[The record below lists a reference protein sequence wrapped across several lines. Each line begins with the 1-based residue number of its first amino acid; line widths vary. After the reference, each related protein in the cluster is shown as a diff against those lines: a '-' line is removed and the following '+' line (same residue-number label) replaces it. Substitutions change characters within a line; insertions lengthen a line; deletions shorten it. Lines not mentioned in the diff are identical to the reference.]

1 MVDPESGVV
10 DPESGV
16 VDPESGVVDP
26 ESGVVD
32 PESGV
37 ADPESGVAD
46 PESGVANPESGVAD
60 PESSVTD
67 TGEGTGTD
75 LTDRVLE
82 APVIDDTIP
91 ASAPVAGWGID
102 ENGNTC
108 YYNLDG
114 TKATGYFVVDGKWY
128 YAYQNGAAIVWG
140 GWFVRDD
147 GKLIHTDNDGSITSA
162 GFLSD
167 GSTTYYVDHQGVQQ
181 QGYFNAVTPDN
192 TRYYAYSNGS
202 VLIYQGWFIR
212 EDSQFIY
219 SWDKGAIYAGFVPT
233 GDVLYHVDEYGI
245 QSKGYF
251 EESGKTYYANTQ
263 TAEVNTNQGW
273 FINQDNEFYYS
284 GKDGVIG
291 PEGIIEV
298 NGTSYYVD
306 DKGVQQRGYIDAKN
320 GNRYY
325 AYANGA
331 LQIYKGFFIR
341 DDGTIFYAD
350 DNGVIT
356 FGFKDVNRVK
366 YYVDE
371 YGVQK
376 KGYFQDSDNRYY
388 AHADGSVIVASG
400 WFVRDDGK
408 LIYTDEG
415 GKITKGFKKQ
425 GATTYYADEYGVQV
439 TGYFNP
445 GDGYLRYAHANGSV
459 IVAKGWFI
467 RDDGQI
473 IYTYDDGKIAEGF
486 LNLNGLLYYVDAKG
500 VQQKGVFQANN
511 SKYYYGDLQQG
522 YLAAG
527 WMIYNKN
534 TYYFIP
540 QVYYAA
546 TGPYTVDGTN
556 YLFSDTGILQ
566 GVLTGNYGIDVSMHQ
581 GVIDWNA
588 VKNSG
593 MQFAIIRILGA
604 NNSGYYIDPYFETN
618 MNGALGVGIQV
629 GAYIYSY
636 AFNTNEILQEV
647 QLALPAL
654 LKYKDRMTYPVY
666 IDYEDKLLLQNTSSN
681 EQRTEILRTG
691 MDELN
696 KNGFL
701 SGFYTYYN
709 FAQNYIN
716 TQQLID
722 EGYDFWVAH
731 TGAGANPWNG
741 ASMWQYS
748 HSGSVPG
755 INGNVD
761 MNFSH
766 VNYNALN
773 QTVTVYDSN
782 SKTNVTGKIRD
793 IVARMVQNEVGSGIG
808 LTGQDKMKL
817 LAAQTVASHS
827 WLRYQISHDVATPT
841 VGLSAPSA
849 DVLTAANRVIR
860 FMVQYN
866 GSVANTAYTA
876 SSGAYTNS
884 SQNMGWGYLP
894 YLTSVE
900 SKYDAQF
907 DTGYY
912 VGGSKKSCFPWT
924 WTTDQSQ
931 MRTDIYEMTGYYPT
945 GDASGWITVNTDAN
959 HNVTSI
965 TANTTAGVRTIRPD
979 DFLAKCLGVISMN
992 ITRFQYN
999 ASNGTWTIESNGHGH
1014 GVGMSQ
1020 CGAAGY
1026 IANGQDWR
1034 WVLNHYYPRTTIAQI
1049 A

>member
-1 MVDPESGVV
+1 MLLSLAVFLMFSTVAFAESDAVTLGAELTSATVTE
-10 DPESGV
+10 DRETSPK
-16 VDPESGVVDP
+16 
-26 ESGVVD
+26 
-32 PESGV
+32 
-37 ADPESGVAD
+37 
-46 PESGVANPESGVAD
+46 SGVANPEGGVTD
-60 PESSVTD
+60 PEGGVTD
-67 TGEGTGTD
+67 PEKGTD
-75 LTDRVLE
+75 TDVMDGVLE
-82 APVIDDTIP
+82 APTSDNAII
-91 ASAPVAGWGID
+91 ALESEQLAAGWGVD
-102 ENGNTC
+102 ENGNIC
-108 YYNLDG
+108 YYNPDG
-114 TKATGYFVVDGKWY
+114 SKAVGYFFADGRLY
-128 YAYQNGAAIVWG
+128 YARSNGAVITYQGWSMRDEG
-140 GWFVRDD
+140 GFLYTQA
-147 GKLIHTDNDGSITSA
+147 GGSIIGGFVNDNGVTYCIDELGVQHQGYFFNDSSLYYAHSSGAVVTYQGWTLRDEGDFLYTWA
-162 GFLSD
+162 GGRIIGGFVQEQ
-167 GSTTYYVDHQGVQQ
+167 GKTYYVDCYGVQQ
-181 QGYFNAVTPDN
+181 QGYISDN
-192 TRYYAYSNGS
+192 DDVYYAHGSGEVIDEAGWYTRDDGVQILTGDKGKISSGKVDYQGASYYVNDRGEKGRGYFFDNGS
-202 VLIYQGWFIR
+202 LYYANAQGSVITYQGWTLRDEGGFLYTWAGGRIVGGFVQDQGKTYYVDCHGVQKNGYIDDNGKKYYAKLNGEVITYQGWTLR
-212 EDSQFIY
+212 EDNKFMYTHENGEIR
-219 SWDKGAIYAGFVPT
+219 GGFLL
-233 GDVLYHVDEYGI
+233 D
-245 QSKGYF
+245 
-251 EESGKTYYANTQ
+251 SGKTYYVDENGLQKTGYFFA
-263 TAEVNTNQGW
+263 
-273 FINQDNEFYYS
+273 DN
-284 GKDGVIG
+284 KL
-291 PEGIIEV
+291 
-298 NGTSYYVD
+298 
-306 DKGVQQRGYIDAKN
+306 
-320 GNRYY
+320 YY
-325 AYANGA
+325 AWLN
-331 LQIYKGFFIR
+331 
-341 DDGTIFYAD
+341 
-350 DNGVIT
+350 
-356 FGFKDVNRVK
+356 
-366 YYVDE
+366 
-371 YGVQK
+371 
-376 KGYFQDSDNRYY
+376 
-388 AHADGSVIVASG
+388 GSVITYKG
-400 WFVRDDGK
+400 WSVRDDG
-408 LIYTDEG
+408 
-415 GKITKGFKKQ
+415 
-425 GATTYYADEYGVQV
+425 V
-439 TGYFNP
+439 
-445 GDGYLRYAHANGSV
+445 
-459 IVAKGWFI
+459 
-467 RDDGQI
+467 I
-473 IYTYDDGKIAEGF
+473 IYTQDGGWIIASFVDDGAYR
-486 LNLNGLLYYVDAKG
+486 YYVDCYG
-500 VQQKGVFQANN
+500 VQQKNVFQANDG
-511 SKYYYGDLQQG
+511 KYYCGNPIHG
-522 YLAAG
+522 YLHTG
-527 WMIYNKN
+527 WIESNSNRYF
-534 TYYFIP
+534 FIP

-827 WLRYQISHDVATPT
+827 WLRYQISHGLATPT

-860 FMVQYN
+860 FTVQYN